1 MRTPIMAGAAALL
14 IAVGGGSAFA
24 AGDGGGG
31 GGGTNASAECK
42 GGKVYSEQ
50 MKKCVDPEE
59 SRLDDD
65 TLYEAGRAFAQA
77 GRYGEAITVLSTIAA
92 NGDPRVLNYLGY
104 SHRKQGRIAVGLGYY
119 EEALQLNPDF
129 TLAREY
135 MGEAYLQLGDV
146 ASARAQLREIA
157 DRCGTGC
164 AEYLELERQIDDHL
178 KQI

>member
-1 MRTPIMAGAAALL
+1 MRIPIMVGAAALL
-14 IAVGGGSAFA
+14 IGIGGGSAFA

-31 GGGTNASAECK
+31 STNASTECK

-65 TLYEAGRAFAQA
+65 SLYEAGRAFAHA
-77 GRYGEAITVLSTIAA
+77 GRYGDAITVLSTIAA

-119 EEALQLNPDF
+119 EEALLLNPDF

-135 MGEAYLQLGDV
+135 MGEAYLQLDDV

-157 DRCGTGC
+157 NRCGTGC

>member
-1 MRTPIMAGAAALL
+1 MRITTVISAGALLLALS
-14 IAVGGGSAFA
+14 GGSAYA

-31 GGGTNASAECK
+31 GTDASTQCS

-59 SRLDDD
+59 SSLDDE
-65 TLYEAGRAFAQA
+65 TLYEAGRAFAHA

-104 SHRKQGRIAVGLGYY
+104 SHRKQGRIEVGLGYY
-119 EEALQLNPDF
+119 EEALRLNPDF
-129 TLAREY
+129 TLARSY

-146 ASARAQLREIA
+146 ASARTQLKEIA

-164 AEYLELERQIDDHL
+164 DEYQMLEREIGAYL
-178 KQI
+178 KNT

>member
-1 MRTPIMAGAAALL
+1 MRIPTIIGAGALFVAL
-14 IAVGGGSAFA
+14 GSGSAFA
-24 AGDGGGG
+24 AGESSGGGS
-31 GGGTNASAECK
+31 TNASTQCS

-59 SRLDDD
+59 SRLDDNS
-65 TLYEAGRAFAQA
+65 LYEAGRAFAKA
-77 GRYGEAITVLSTIAA
+77 GRYGDAIIVLSTIAA

-119 EEALQLNPDF
+119 EEALRLNPDF

-146 ASARAQLREIA
+146 GSARNQLREIA
-157 DRCGTGC
+157 NRCGTAC
-164 AEYLELERQIDDHL
+164 DEYLELERQIDDHM
-178 KQI
+178 KEI